1 MNSIILENSLISPD
15 VCDLMQDR
23 ISVQLDI
30 DQTRVKAAA
39 HIAQTVDLA
48 RVIGKANVERC
59 INPLTDADDT
69 LKALVIPSWLFYTN
83 ARMLRMFNGTL
94 TDSGY
99 VVSEDAERGAKQAA
113 KDADESYS
121 VAEVYLEE
129 ALDFLDAETPSTDD
143 NIDRTTLTPRIRVFG
158 GQENRANN

>member
-1 MNSIILENSLISPD
+1 MNGIELENSLISPD

-39 HIAQTVDLA
+39 HIAQTVDLS
-48 RVIGKANVERC
+48 RVIGVANVQRC
-59 INPLTDADDT
+59 INPQSDADDT
-69 LKALVIPSWLFYTN
+69 LRDLVIPAWLFYTN

-99 VVSEDAERGAKQAA
+99 VVAEEASSKQAS

-121 VAEVYLEE
+121 VAEVYLEL
-129 ALDFLDAETPSTDD
+129 ALDFLDAETPTASDD
-143 NIDRTTLTPRIRVFG
+143 IDRTTLTPKIRVFG
-158 GQENRANN
+158 GQENRGSN

>member
-1 MNSIILENSLISPD
+1 MNSIELENSLISPD

-39 HIAQTVDLA
+39 HIAQTVDLS
-48 RVIGKANVERC
+48 RVIGVANVQRC
-59 INPLTDADDT
+59 INPQSDADDT
-69 LKALVIPSWLFYTN
+69 LKALVIPAWLFYTN

-99 VVSEDAERGAKQAA
+99 VVSEEASSKQAS

-121 VAEVYLEE
+121 VAEVYLEL
-129 ALDFLDAETPSTDD
+129 ALDFLDAETPTASDD
-143 NIDRTTLTPRIRVFG
+143 IDRTTLTPKIRVFG
-158 GQENRANN
+158 GQENRGSN

>member
-1 MNSIILENSLISPD
+1 MNSISLENSLISPD
-15 VCDLMQDR
+15 VVDLMQDR

-48 RVIGKANVERC
+48 RVIGRANVERC
-59 INPLTDADDT
+59 INPATDADDT
-69 LKALVIPSWLFYTN
+69 LKELVIPAWLFYTN
-83 ARMLRMFNGTL
+83 ARMLKMFNGTL

-113 KDADESYS
+113 KDSEESYS
-121 VAEVYLEE
+121 VAEVYLEL
-129 ALDFLDAETPSTDD
+129 ALDFLDSETPETSDD
-143 NIDRTTLTPRIRVFG
+143 IDRTTLTPKINVFG
-158 GQENRANN
+158 GQENRASN